1 MFENADFVLE
11 LSARTAQ
18 RVADQ
23 LGIEEDPDVMTLR
36 HAYLVA
42 YQFPASLM
50 VRVADNMLVDLREDV
65 GSRNVD
71 RVVALGRDGH
81 HLALAMS
88 KLDGPFFG
96 RHGANLVLSRVLVE
110 NALQDLE
117 RHQGLRFPELQ
128 GFRGAA
134 ARVRPAD
141 TVGGFRRLTDYLHAH
156 GVPVG
161 RPGSRVA
168 LVDTSFKGSV
178 QELLAAVYPE
188 TEFVGRYAFH
198 AESPDDPHPGTK
210 KGYEVHLSA
219 SETYQGRALE
229 VLPADESKTFAHRT
243 ALHTVEKLLNG
254 PMSSPE
260 RIGVHGP
267 EQVGQRH
274 DPELLKGLSRAR
286 LSPRLRD
293 PRVREA
299 VKVVNLRAVADLAR
313 HVAGRRDAGVALRPW
328 LDDWAGRYRR
338 EVRAWISGRPT
349 DARLAEFLDSFVYRS
364 DHRQVEALQKSL
376 DRARVPERDRP
387 AIWAAYERC
396 GSDGDKQL
404 FAENVLNATRGGAG
418 GGRWW
423 RGGSRGRVD
432 GARGSGR
439 GF

>member
-1 MFENADFVLE
+1 MFDNADFVLE
-11 LSARTAQ
+11 PSARTAN
-18 RVADQ
+18 RVAAQ
-23 LGIEEDPDVMTLR
+23 LGIADDADVMTLR

-42 YQFPASLM
+42 YQFPAPLM
-50 VRVADNMLVDLREDV
+50 VRVADDMLADLRDDV
-65 GSRNVD
+65 GTRNVG
-71 RVVALGRDGH
+71 RVVAVGRDGH

-88 KLDGPFFG
+88 KLDGEFFG
-96 RHGANLVLSRVLVE
+96 RHGSNLVLSRILVE

-117 RHQGLRFPELQ
+117 RHQGLTFPHLH

-134 ARVRPAD
+134 PRVRAAD
-141 TVGGFRRLTDYLHAH
+141 TVGGFRLLTDYLHDNQ
-156 GVPVG
+156 VPVG

-168 LVDTSFKGSV
+168 LVDTSFKGTV
-178 QELLAAVYPE
+178 QELLAAAYPE

-219 SETYQGRALE
+219 SETQRGRALE
-229 VLPADESKTFAHRT
+229 VLPADESKTFAHRM
-243 ALHTVEKLLNG
+243 ALHSVEKLLNG

-260 RIGVHGP
+260 RIGVRRP
-267 EQVGQRH
+267 EQSAQRH
-274 DPELLKGLSRAR
+274 DPEMLRGLSRAR

-293 PRVREA
+293 PRVREG

-313 HVAGRRDAGVALRPW
+313 HVAMLRDRGAEYRPW

-338 EVRAWISGRPT
+338 EVRAWITDRPT
-349 DARLAEFLDSFVYRS
+349 DRRLAEFLDSFVYRS
-364 DHRQVEALQKSL
+364 DNRQVEALQKSL

-387 AIWAAYERC
+387 AIWEAYERC
-396 GSDGDKQL
+396 GSERDKQV

-423 RGGSRGRVD
+423 RRGSRGRVD
-432 GARGSGR
+432 GPRGGGR
-439 GF
+439 EL